1 MANDP
6 MTYSSLIVG
15 LWFYGV
21 EDYRSPYVWSMCTRF
36 VLCRNFKEGG
46 SKIPCNGSST
56 QNDQSFIVVVF
67 TPNHHPQFLKMKVSQ
82 EGN

>member
-1 MANDP
+1 MQYSGFLSLDSQKRVYPLMANDP

-56 QNDQSFIVVVF
+56 
-67 TPNHHPQFLKMKVSQ
+67 
-82 EGN
+82 